1 MAIQFAPLHVL
12 SIAASIPPAILFTF
26 AAFNMLAHSAIDWNF
41 GVAVRVIVSPAYHA
55 VHHRLDA
62 RANYGMFL
70 TIWDAAFSRRAE
82 SSSPHHRGQSQPN
95 TPAVSN
101 A

>member
-1 MAIQFAPLHVL
+1 MAIQFAPLYVL
-12 SIAASIPPAILFTF
+12 SIAASIPSAILFTF
-26 AAFNMLAHSAIDWNF
+26 AAFNMLAHSA
-41 GVAVRVIVSPAYHA
+41 RVIVSPAYHA
-55 VHHRLDA
+55 VHHRLDV

-70 TIWDAAFSRRAE
+70 TIWDAAFSRRAG
-82 SSSPHHRGQSQPN
+82 SPSPHHRGQSQPN